1 MFTAI
6 VPFRKGSKGLPG
18 KNLFMLDNVPL
29 WKRAVLQGL
38 RTCEKVIYSTD
49 YTVEIEELK
58 NQNVIYDRRPDYL
71 SNDFTKIEKVI
82 GHLSKISVKSE
93 NLVLLQPTTPLRTD
107 QNIKT
112 AFELYST
119 EKFSMVMSV
128 VERDRSVLKYGF
140 VDKKGSFSFVNRP
153 DYCFYNRQELP
164 QVFGP
169 NGAIYVF
176 NGQRF
181 LKITLFPQKVGVVTM
196 SMDD

>member
-82 GHLSKISVKSE
+82 GHLIQKYQLQSE
-93 NLVLLQPTTPLRTD
+93 NIVLLQPTTPLRTD

-128 VERDRSVLKYGF
+128 VERDIS
-140 VDKKGSFSFVNRP
+140 S
-153 DYCFYNRQELP
+153 
-164 QVFGP
+164 
-169 NGAIYVF
+169 
-176 NGQRF
+176 
-181 LKITLFPQKVGVVTM
+181 
-196 SMDD
+196 